1 MKHLSLWIFLS
12 ILFGGRMT
20 SVAAEWQWSV
30 QIPSMISQETEAH
43 PQAFLWIPDDCGQ
56 VKAAIPQADA
66 GSGRRLGVDYAYT

>member
-1 MKHLSLWIFLS
+1 MKYLSLWIFLS

-56 VKAAIPQADA
+56 V
-66 GSGRRLGVDYAYT
+66 